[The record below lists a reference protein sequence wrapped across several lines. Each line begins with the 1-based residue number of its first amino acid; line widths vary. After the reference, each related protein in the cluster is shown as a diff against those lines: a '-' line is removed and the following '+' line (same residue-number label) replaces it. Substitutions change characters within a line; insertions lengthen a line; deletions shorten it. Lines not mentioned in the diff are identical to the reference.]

1 MSKFAKVLAA
11 VALMAGAIAVSSPA
25 QARWH
30 GGWHHGWHGGGYG
43 WGPGLA
49 LGFGLG
55 YPYYYGYGGPYYA
68 AQPACGWRSVRVWRG
83 DHWALRRAWRC

>member
-30 GGWHHGWHGGGYG
+30 GGWHHHYG
-43 WGPGLA
+43 WGPGFA
-49 LGFGLG
+49 LG
-55 YPYYYGYGGPYYA
+55 YPYYYGGPYYA

-83 DHWALRRAWRC
+83 DHWGFRRAWRCW